1 MMIFRGAFRP
11 LVAFC
16 IGVTCTTIYP
26 ALAASDAGPIK
37 VIRTEIDAGYETR
50 LLTAY
55 RAYRDGDLT
64 AAAAGYEDVLRTY
77 PDNRDAMLGL
87 AACALMQGE
96 IATAAGMYRRILRAF
111 PRDDLSR
118 AALSGLQ
125 QDRQGE
131 AFVRELL
138 SKQPGKPF
146 LYAILGQLQAAQA
159 RWPEA
164 RQAFAAAHRM
174 DPTHP
179 GYAMNLAI
187 SLDRMGQRA
196 AALKY
201 YRTTLTLVEQGNSSL
216 ALRPIMQRIQ
226 SLRRP

>member
-1 MMIFRGAFRP
+1 MIFRGTFKP
-11 LVAFC
+11 LAAFC
-16 IGVTCTTIYP
+16 IGVVCTTIYP
-26 ALAASDAGPIK
+26 ALAAPDAGSIK
-37 VIRTEIDAGYETR
+37 VIRTEIDAGHETR
-50 LLTAY
+50 LLAAY
-55 RAYRDGDLT
+55 QAYRDGDLT
-64 AAAAGYEDVLRTY
+64 AAAAGYEDVLRVY

-96 IATAAGMYRRILRAF
+96 VATAAGRYRRLLRAF
-111 PRDDLSR
+111 PQDHLSR

-131 AFVRELL
+131 IFVRELL
-138 SKQPGKPF
+138 SKQPGEPF

-174 DPTHP
+174 DPTQP